1 MSQKSASLRTA
12 FEQLSRALPQ
22 TPRAAYVLGTGL
34 KGLVE
39 ELEHPMRIPYGDFT
53 DLPQA
58 TAPAHGDAF
67 FFGYLDGQPVIMMS
81 GRFHYY
87 EGYSMKQLTFP
98 IRMMC
103 LFPLE
108 FIWISNAAGSVN
120 PEMKTGDIVF
130 IRDHINMMPDHPLRG
145 SNDETLGPRFPD
157 MLHTYDPDWNAEACA
172 QAVAFDLEAH
182 QGVYWAWAGPS
193 LETPAEYKMIH
204 KLGADVVGMST
215 VPEVLVAKH
224 MGRKVV
230 VSSVVSNVCYP
241 PEAIRETTA
250 EDVIEAVEAVSQP
263 LRKLVR
269 HMTKQWLAE
278 ISGPNN

>member
-1 MSQKSASLRTA
+1 
-12 FEQLSRALPQ
+12 
-22 TPRAAYVLGTGL
+22 
-34 KGLVE
+34 LVQ
-39 ELEHPMRIPYGDFT
+39 ELENPIRIAYADFT
-53 DLPQA
+53 DIPQA
-58 TAPAHGDAF
+58 TAPSHGDAF
-67 FFGYLDGQPVIMMS
+67 FFGYLDRQPVLMMA

-87 EGYSMKQLTFP
+87 EGYSMQQLTFP

-120 PEMKTGDIVF
+120 PKMKTGNIVF
-130 IRDHINMMPDHPLRG
+130 INDHINMMPDHPLRG
-145 SNDETLGPRFPD
+145 PNDETLGPRFPD
-157 MLHTYDPDWNAEACA
+157 MLHTYDSDWNTEACN
-172 QAVAFDLEAH
+172 QARAFDLEAH

-204 KLGADVVGMST
+204 RLGADVVGMST

-241 PEAIRETTA
+241 PEAIQETTA
-250 EDVIEAVEAVSQP
+250 EDVIQAVEAISQR

-269 HMTKQWLAE
+269 HMTKRWLTG
-278 ISGPNN
+278 SGSSNN